1 MAALEPFRCCPS
13 AGSNQTDPIPLPYLI
28 DENYHLGAYDLEL
41 QVSLRPS
48 GQEYAMVIGE
58 SNAKYLYW
66 NIKQQLAHH
75 SVTGCVMRPGDLLGT
90 GTISGPTAN
99 AKGCLLEM
107 TRDGTEVIELSFPKK
122 PDDKHPNIIQRRYL
136 EDGDELILTG
146 FGQLVNGYRVGFG
159 EVRGKILSANMIL

>member
-13 AGSNQTDPIPLPYLI
+13 AGSNQTDPFPLPYLI

-48 GQEYAMVIGE
+48 GHEYAMVIGE

-107 TRDGTEVIELSFPKK
+107 TRDGTEVIELSFPKQ
-122 PDDKHPNIIQRRYL
+122 PDDKHTNIIQRRYL